1 MMMML
6 CDFETRRCIDFL
18 LCARRRGF
26 LLKNEKRT
34 NTRFYLY
41 FLFVLSSLNAI
52 VAFFRVRTHD
62 AYTLHDTHFH
72 DRRW

>member
-6 CDFETRRCIDFL
+6 YDFETRRRIDFL

-34 NTRFYLY
+34 NTRFYPY

-52 VAFFRVRTHD
+52 VAFFRVHTHD
-62 AYTLHDTHFH
+62 AYVLRGAHFH
-72 DRRW
+72 DRR